1 MAKRRK
7 QTPTE
12 RAYSKQVKRIKQFI
26 SRAEKRGYQFD
37 NSVLPQ
43 RPKRVTQA
51 SVRKLAKL
59 TPDKLYKKAVYGG
72 LATDG
77 EIVPAIEGRKLERS
91 LRAKKAA
98 QTRKYRLSKPV
109 QEPTNTL
116 GFVPPENILDD
127 ASFFDYSVIS
137 QWYATLE
144 LFSSGESYN
153 LLRAWMGNIVR
164 THGKHNAAIMLQNGI
179 ENGHLLTWDVV
190 YKAEKAVSYIG
201 YMIDYL
207 PDEGVLYKEEMLDKI
222 EYMKRLGDAL
232 EQDEDWEY
240 PL

>member
-7 QTPTE
+7 QTPAE

-26 SRAEKRGYQFD
+26 SRAEKRGYQFSED
-37 NSVLPQ
+37 VLPQ

-59 TPDKLYKKAVYGG
+59 TPEKLYQKAVYGG
-72 LATDG
+72 LATGG
-77 EIVPAIEGRKLERS
+77 EIVPE
-91 LRAKKAA
+91 
-98 QTRKYRLSKPV
+98 TRKYRLAEPV
-109 QEPTNTL
+109 QEPTNTH
-116 GFVPPENILDD
+116 GFVPPENISEDT
-127 ASFFDYSVIS
+127 SFFDAVVIS
-137 QWYATLE
+137 NWYGTLE
-144 LFSSGESYN
+144 TFSNGEAYG
-153 LLRAWMGNIVR
+153 LLRSWMGNTVR
-164 THGKHNAAIMLQNGI
+164 TEGTHNTAIMLQDGA
-179 ENGHLLTWDVV
+179 ENGHLLTWEVV
-190 YKAEKAVSYIG
+190 YKHDNAVLYIG
-201 YMIDYL
+201 YMLDYL

>member
-26 SRAEKRGYQFD
+26 RRAEERGYEFSD
-37 NSVLPQ
+37 DVLPQ

-59 TPDKLYKKAVYGG
+59 TPEKMYQKAVYGG
-72 LATDG
+72 SASEG
-77 EIVPAIEGRKLERS
+77 EIVHGTVGVKLERS
-91 LRAKKAA
+91 LRAKKASE
-98 QTRKYRLSKPV
+98 TRKYRLAEPT
-109 QEPTNTL
+109 QEPTNTS
-116 GFVPPENILDD
+116 GFIPPENISEDG
-127 ASFFDYSVIS
+127 SFFENVVIS

-144 LFSSGESYN
+144 TFSNGEAYD
-153 LLRAWMGNIVR
+153 LLRSWMGNTVR
-164 THGKHNAAIMLQNGI
+164 TEGKHNTAIMLQDGA

-190 YKAEKAVSYIG
+190 YKHDNAVLYIG
-201 YMIDYL
+201 YMLDYL
-207 PDEGVLYKEEMLDKI
+207 PDEGILYKEEMLDKI

>member
-7 QTPTE
+7 QTPAE

-26 SRAEKRGYQFD
+26 SRAEKRGYQFSED
-37 NSVLPQ
+37 VLPQ

-59 TPDKLYKKAVYGG
+59 TPEKLYQKAAYGG
-72 LATDG
+72 LATGG
-77 EIVPAIEGRKLERS
+77 EIVPATEGVKLERS

-98 QTRKYRLSKPV
+98 ETRKHRLAEPV
-109 QEPTNTL
+109 QEPTNTH
-116 GFVPPENILDD
+116 GFVPPENISEDT
-127 ASFFDYSVIS
+127 SFFDAVVIS
-137 QWYATLE
+137 NWYGTLE
-144 LFSSGESYN
+144 TFSNGEAYG
-153 LLRAWMGNIVR
+153 LLRSWMGNTVR
-164 THGKHNAAIMLQNGI
+164 TEGTHNTAIMLQDGA
-179 ENGHLLTWDVV
+179 ENGHLLTWEVV
-190 YKAEKAVSYIG
+190 YKHDNAVLYIG
-201 YMIDYL
+201 YMLDYL